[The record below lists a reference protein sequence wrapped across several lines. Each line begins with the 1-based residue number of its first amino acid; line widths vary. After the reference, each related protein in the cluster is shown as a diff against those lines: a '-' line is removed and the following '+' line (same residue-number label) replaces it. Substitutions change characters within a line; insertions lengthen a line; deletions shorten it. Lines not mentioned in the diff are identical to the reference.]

1 MNPEQACSPTNPFP
15 FDWKR
20 EFSSRITR
28 GSLEVKPPKDLG
40 NREGSNRIFDRVID
54 IPVRC
59 KKYVQDSRGAFEIRV
74 CLIVAS
80 GRVIVLL
87 GRD

>member
-1 MNPEQACSPTNPFP
+1 M
-15 FDWKR
+15 
-20 EFSSRITR
+20 
-28 GSLEVKPPKDLG
+28 KPPKDLG

-54 IPVRC
+54 IPVIC